1 MKKFQLIWNL
11 VLLNFDIGIFSAFS
25 SIEILVLN
33 TFLNFVIYSLFSLSP
48 EFFTTVL
55 RSTDQTSIVGNFY
68 FRKESISNRFCVKTQ
83 SSWTILDFL
92 QVVLLSIGFLVL
104 HAFRLQQFSLQQ
116 LRESFCWLYQN
127 KWKVFMTFNEF
138 IRCFH

>member
-1 MKKFQLIWNL
+1 MR
-11 VLLNFDIGIFSAFS
+11 VYLL
-25 SIEILVLN
+25 
-33 TFLNFVIYSLFSLSP
+33 Y
-48 EFFTTVL
+48 
-55 RSTDQTSIVGNFY
+55 QTSIVGNFY

-83 SSWTILDFL
+83 FSWTILDFL

-116 LRESFCWLYQN
+116 LRESFLWLYQN

-138 IRCFH
+138 THLFHEFFSVWKHTSNWSTTGFFPRLASWKRNDNRYRISANSFHPWIVSSLE